1 MTHKSSAPTVEGFS
15 KISFWREESVGV
27 VTLLAPG
34 LIDNTMLEEMIQV
47 LSIAAVD
54 DKVSSVLV
62 TGSNFIFSKGLS
74 VPKNRIYAELRE
86 YYKRIES
93 FVLFWMGLEK
103 PIFSAINGTAT
114 NNGLS
119 LALLADEVFYS
130 DNSKI
135 IIDKDE
141 PMLLLG
147 SISIPE
153 KISVENG
160 TLTVDGIGTA
170 KESMM
175 EEVFE
180 KTKRLENI
188 SYYRTRRK
196 RFTDLERVLLQEE
209 IDFLDFYLWCEH
221 ESKES

>member
-27 VTLLAPG
+27 ITLLAPG
-34 LIDNTMLEEMIQV
+34 QIDNALLEEMIRV

-62 TGSNFIFSKGLS
+62 TGSNYVFSRGLS
-74 VPKNRIYAELRE
+74 LPDNRIYAELRE
-86 YYKRIES
+86 YYKRIQS
-93 FVLFWMGLEK
+93 FVLFWMALEK
-103 PIFSAINGTAT
+103 PIFSAINGTST

-135 IIDKDE
+135 VLDKEE
-141 PMLLLG
+141 PTVLLG
-147 SISIPE
+147 TTSIPDRISIGDGKL
-153 KISVENG
+153 KING
-160 TLTVDGIGTA
+160 IETGKD
-170 KESMM
+170 SMM

-180 KTKRLENI
+180 RTKRLQNV
-188 SYYRTRRK
+188 SYHRVRRK
-196 RFTDLERVLLQEE
+196 KFPDLEKVLLQEE
-209 IDFLDFYLWCEH
+209 IDFLDFYLWCEGC
-221 ESKES
+221 K